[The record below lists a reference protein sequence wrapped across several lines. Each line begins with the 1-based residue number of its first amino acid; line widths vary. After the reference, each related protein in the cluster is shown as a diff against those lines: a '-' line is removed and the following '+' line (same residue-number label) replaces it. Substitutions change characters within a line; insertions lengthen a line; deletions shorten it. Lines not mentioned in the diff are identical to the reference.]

1 MKKRQDATEPTPST
15 NSSQKS
21 PRKRQLWA
29 NRYRRLKDWVNS
41 LPPLLILRAEKLIQ
55 VFLRRKSLHLR
66 LADNYLIK
74 LWGNI
79 SRATV
84 QRTLQQLEKLGLL
97 KRITGPPKR
106 QGDGSW
112 KQDRKLILLLPKK
125 DPSEHSYLVS
135 HSGQQPELQGNPVG
149 KNSTQSVKQKPFVD
163 YLYDQQRVSK
173 GAWAY
178 FLRTQGAEPFG
189 YFFWLASTGCFSSIH
204 AEDPAST
211 GCFREHQN
219 KDSDAEAQKLR
230 DFEKA

>member
-1 MKKRQDATEPTPST
+1 MPQSQPHQR

-29 NRYRRLKDWVNS
+29 NRYRRLKKWVNS

-84 QRTLQQLEKLGLL
+84 QRTLQQLERLGLL
-97 KRITGPPKR
+97 KRITGPPNR

-149 KNSTQSVKQKPFVD
+149 KSSTQSVKQKPFVD

-178 FLRTQGAEPFG
+178 FLRTQGAEPRTFG
-189 YFFWLASTGCFSSIH
+189 YLLSSIH
-204 AEDPAST
+204 RKIQHRPDVLENIL
-211 GCFREHQN
+211 F
-219 KDSDAEAQKLR
+219 DAEAQKLR
-230 DFEKA
+230 GRQLLGYTIAEIKSRIPA

>member
-1 MKKRQDATEPTPST
+1 MPQSQPHQRY
-15 NSSQKS
+15 SSQKS

-29 NRYRRLKDWVNS
+29 NRYRRLKEWVNS

-84 QRTLQQLEKLGLL
+84 QRTLKQLEELGLL
-97 KRITGPPKR
+97 RRITGPPKR

-125 DPSEHSYLVS
+125 DPSEHFYLVS
-135 HSGQQPELQGNPVG
+135 HSGQQPKLEENPLG
-149 KNSTQSVKQKPFVD
+149 KNSTRTVKQRDFMD
-163 YLYDQQRVSK
+163 YLCEQQRVSK

-178 FLRTQGAEPFG
+178 WLRKNKASSRTFG
-189 YFFWLASTGCFSSIH
+189 YLLSSIH
-204 AEDPAST
+204 QRIQHRPDVLESILFD
-211 GCFREHQN
+211 GIE
-219 KDSDAEAQKLR
+219 QKLVGKR
-230 DFEKA
+230 LVGFTISEIKARIPV

>member
-1 MKKRQDATEPTPST
+1 MPQSQPHQRH
-15 NSSQKS
+15 SSQKS

-84 QRTLQQLEKLGLL
+84 QRTLQQLERLGLL

-163 YLYDQQRVSK
+163 YLYNQQRVSK
-173 GAWAY
+173 GSWAY
-178 FLRTQGAEPFG
+178 FLRTQGAEPKPFG
-189 YFFWLASTGCFSSIH
+189 YLLSSIH
-204 AEDPAST
+204 QKILHRPDVLESILL
-211 GCFREHQN
+211 
-219 KDSDAEAQKLR
+219 DAEAQKLR
-230 DFEKA
+230 GRQLVGFTISEIKTRIPT

>member
-1 MKKRQDATEPTPST
+1 MPQSQPHQRH
-15 NSSQKS
+15 SSQKS
-21 PRKRQLWA
+21 PRKRQPWA

-55 VFLRRKSLHLR
+55 VFLKRKSLHLR
-66 LADNYLIK
+66 LADNYLIE
-74 LWGNI
+74 LWGHV

-106 QGDGSW
+106 QGNGSW
-112 KQDRKLILLLPKK
+112 QQDRKLILLLPKK

-135 HSGQQPELQGNPVG
+135 HSGQQPKLQGNPVG

-163 YLYDQQRVSK
+163 YLCEQQRVSK

-178 FLRTQGAEPFG
+178 FLRTQGAEPRTFG
-189 YFFWLASTGCFSSIH
+189 YLLGSVHQRIKNRPDILESILFDGL
-204 AEDPAST
+204 E
-211 GCFREHQN
+211 
-219 KDSDAEAQKLR
+219 QKLR
-230 DFEKA
+230 GKQLVGFTVAEINARTAP

>member
-1 MKKRQDATEPTPST
+1 MPQSQPHQR
-15 NSSQKS
+15 NSSPKS

-84 QRTLQQLEKLGLL
+84 QRTLTRLEKLNLL
-97 KRITGPPKR
+97 RRITGPPKL

-135 HSGQQPELQGNPVG
+135 HSGQQPDLQGNPVG
-149 KNSTQSVKQKPFVD
+149 KNLTQSVKQKPFVD
-163 YLYDQQRVSK
+163 YLYDQKRVSK

-178 FLRTQGAEPFG
+178 FLRPRGQSQRL
-189 YFFWLASTGCFSSIH
+189 LATFLALFTKRSCIDRMF
-204 AEDPAST
+204 
-211 GCFREHQN
+211 
-219 KDSDAEAQKLR
+219 
-230 DFEKA
+230 

>member
-1 MKKRQDATEPTPST
+1 MPQSQPHQQ

-55 VFLRRKSLHLR
+55 VFLKRKSLHLR
-66 LADNYLIK
+66 LADNYLIE
-74 LWGNI
+74 LWGHV

-163 YLYDQQRVSK
+163 YLYNQQRISK

-178 FLRTQGAEPFG
+178 FLRTQGAEPRTFG
-189 YFFWLASTGCFSSIH
+189 YLLSSIH
-204 AEDPAST
+204 RKIQHRPDVLENIL
-211 GCFREHQN
+211 F
-219 KDSDAEAQKLR
+219 DAEAQKLR
-230 DFEKA
+230 ERQLVGYTIAEIKVRTAI

>member
-1 MKKRQDATEPTPST
+1 MPQSQPHQRY
-15 NSSQKS
+15 SSPKS

-66 LADNYLIK
+66 LADNYLIE
-74 LWGNI
+74 LWGHI

-84 QRTLQQLEKLGLL
+84 QRTLKQLERLGLL

-135 HSGQQPELQGNPVG
+135 HSVQQLKLQGNPVG
-149 KNSTQSVKQKPFVD
+149 KNSTQSVKQRDFVD
-163 YLYDQQRVSK
+163 YLCEQQRVSK
-173 GAWAY
+173 GSWAHW
-178 FLRTQGAEPFG
+178 LRKNEAASQTFG
-189 YFFWLASTGCFSSIH
+189 YLLGSIH
-204 AEDPAST
+204 Q
-211 GCFREHQN
+211 RIQN
-219 KDSDAEAQKLR
+219 RPDVLENILFDGLEQKLR
-230 DFEKA
+230 GKQLVGYTIAEIKARIPA

>member
-1 MKKRQDATEPTPST
+1 MPQIQPHQR

-29 NRYRRLKDWVNS
+29 NRYRRLKEWVNS

-55 VFLRRKSLHLR
+55 VFLRRKSLQLR
-66 LADNYLIK
+66 LADNYLVK

-84 QRTLQQLEKLGLL
+84 QRTLKQLEKLGLL
-97 KRITGPPKR
+97 KRITRSPNR

-178 FLRTQGAEPFG
+178 FLRTQGAEPRTFG
-189 YFFWLASTGCFSSIH
+189 YLLSSIYQRIQH
-204 AEDPAST
+204 RPDVLENIL
-211 GCFREHQN
+211 F
-219 KDSDAEAQKLR
+219 DAEAQKLR
-230 DFEKA
+230 GRQLVGYTIAEIKTRTVA

>member
-1 MKKRQDATEPTPST
+1 MPQLQPHQRY
-15 NSSQKS
+15 SSQKS
-21 PRKRQLWA
+21 HRKRKLWA

-41 LPPLLILRAEKLIQ
+41 LPPLLILRAEQLIQ

-74 LWGNI
+74 LWGHV

-84 QRTLQQLEKLGLL
+84 QRTLQQLEKLNLL
-97 KRITGPPKR
+97 RRITGPPKR

-125 DPSEHSYLVS
+125 DPSEHFYLVS
-135 HSGQQPELQGNPVG
+135 HSGQQRELEGNPLG
-149 KNSTQSVKQKPFVD
+149 KNSTQSVKQKPFMD

-178 FLRTQGAEPFG
+178 FLRTQGAEPRTFG
-189 YFFWLASTGCFSSIH
+189 YLLSSIH
-204 AEDPAST
+204 RKIQHRPDILESIL
-211 GCFREHQN
+211 F
-219 KDSDAEAQKLR
+219 DAEAQKLR
-230 DFEKA
+230 GTQLVGFTIAEIKSRIPA

>member
-1 MKKRQDATEPTPST
+1 MPQSQPHQQNR
-15 NSSQKS
+15 SQKS

-84 QRTLQQLEKLGLL
+84 QRTLKQLEELGLL

-112 KQDRKLILLLPKK
+112 KQDRKLILLLPKL
-125 DPSEHSYLVS
+125 E
-135 HSGQQPELQGNPVG
+135 
-149 KNSTQSVKQKPFVD
+149 
-163 YLYDQQRVSK
+163 
-173 GAWAY
+173 
-178 FLRTQGAEPFG
+178 FG
-189 YFFWLASTGCFSSIH
+189 
-204 AEDPAST
+204 
-211 GCFREHQN
+211 
-219 KDSDAEAQKLR
+219 
-230 DFEKA
+230 

>member
-1 MKKRQDATEPTPST
+1 MPQIQPHQRI
-15 NSSQKS
+15 SSQKS
-21 PRKRQLWA
+21 PRKRQPWA

-66 LADNYLIK
+66 LADNYLIE
-74 LWGNI
+74 LWGHV

-84 QRTLQQLEKLGLL
+84 RRTLQQLEKLGLL

-178 FLRTQGAEPFG
+178 FLRTQGAEPRTFG
-189 YFFWLASTGCFSSIH
+189 YLLSSIH
-204 AEDPAST
+204 RKIQHRPDVLESIL
-211 GCFREHQN
+211 F
-219 KDSDAEAQKLR
+219 DAEAQKLR
-230 DFEKA
+230 GRRLVGFTIAEIKARIPA

>member
-1 MKKRQDATEPTPST
+1 MPQSQPHQR

-21 PRKRQLWA
+21 HRKRQLWA
-29 NRYRRLKDWVNS
+29 NRYRRLKEWVNS

-74 LWGNI
+74 LWGHI

-84 QRTLQQLEKLGLL
+84 QRTLKHLEKLNLL
-97 KRITGPPKR
+97 RRITGPPKR

-135 HSGQQPELQGNPVG
+135 HSAQRPELEDKPLA

-178 FLRTQGAEPFG
+178 FLRTQGAEPKTFG
-189 YFFWLASTGCFSSIH
+189 YLLGSIH
-204 AEDPAST
+204 RKIQHRPDVLESILFDT
-211 GCFREHQN
+211 
-219 KDSDAEAQKLR
+219 EAQKLTGKQLVGYTIA
-230 DFEKA
+230 EIKARTTA